1 MQGAGQDTPGV
12 GQCQHILG
20 LEAEAEYPGRGWKTQ
35 GPPGGRGGG
44 RQATLGNF
52 VEIYN
57 PMICMFQFWALPL
70 TKSLFVARHR
80 GMRKVQV
87 VSVEFDTILMM

>member
-44 RQATLGNF
+44 RQGT
-52 VEIYN
+52 
-57 PMICMFQFWALPL
+57 
-70 TKSLFVARHR
+70 T
-80 GMRKVQV
+80 QV
-87 VSVEFDTILMM
+87 NELYVSVLSTPTDKFLVCGKTQGNRKSPSCLCGV